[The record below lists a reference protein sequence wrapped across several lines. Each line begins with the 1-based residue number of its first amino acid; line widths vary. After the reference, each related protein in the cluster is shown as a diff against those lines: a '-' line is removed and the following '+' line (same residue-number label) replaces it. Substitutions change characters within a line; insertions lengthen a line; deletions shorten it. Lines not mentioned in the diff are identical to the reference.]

1 MSSHAGYVPGEL
13 DHTSPLD
20 LSTLEGDVTIT
31 AQAGYINPTEG
42 RQLVDMS
49 NWCENNPDMIVG
61 RRFTEAAKEYFKTV
75 KPTTLNGFINA
86 GKALVDA
93 TPINLLD
100 TSECTSFNGAFLIR
114 SESINEKKNININLT
129 GLITS
134 NVTDMTNAFGYSS
147 ENGLDNAF
155 IDISG
160 WDTSK
165 VKKINNIFFLIYQA
179 KSVLIKG
186 IIDLSSVVP
195 GVNAYNLF
203 SNYNQTS
210 SVFVEPI
217 KLKNVPSDID
227 WQNMGFTSEDQFQIL
242 SYR

>member
-1 MSSHAGYVPGEL
+1 
-13 DHTSPLD
+13 
-20 LSTLEGDVTIT
+20 
-31 AQAGYINPTEG
+31 
-42 RQLVDMS
+42 
-49 NWCENNPDMIVG
+49 
-61 RRFTEAAKEYFKTV
+61 
-75 KPTTLNGFINA
+75 
-86 GKALVDA
+86 
-93 TPINLLD
+93 
-100 TSECTSFNGAFLIR
+100 
-114 SESINEKKNININLT
+114 
-129 GLITS
+129 
-134 NVTDMTNAFGYSS
+134 MTNAFGYSA

-195 GVNAYNLF
+195 GVNAYKLF
-203 SNYNQTS
+203 SNYSQTS

-242 SYR
+242 SHR